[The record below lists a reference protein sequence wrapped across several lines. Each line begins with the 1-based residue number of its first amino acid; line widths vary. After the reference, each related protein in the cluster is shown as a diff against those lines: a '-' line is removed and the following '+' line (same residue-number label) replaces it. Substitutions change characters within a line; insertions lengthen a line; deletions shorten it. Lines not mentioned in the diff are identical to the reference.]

1 MKKGEDLLAI
11 YRIANYYYNDNMS
24 QQEIAKILGVSRSQ
38 VSRLL
43 ILARERGI
51 VDIHIKLPDTVSI
64 SGLEKQ
70 LCSLLGL
77 ERVLI
82 CDTAELENTRE
93 TERLLLSDVATFA
106 AAQLPRLLENDKII
120 GVGRGRT
127 IYNVSLQLPV
137 TKPLP
142 HRQFVPL
149 TGNTGTR
156 LSELQTSTI
165 VNRFADKFGA
175 EALYI
180 NSSFLRPA
188 SELKLNEPWLSELHD
203 YWDRLDAAVI
213 GLGQYP
219 SSLVSYLEEFPSE
232 IIKRGSSLVAEGEI
246 IGQPFSADG
255 SLDWFEEYAQDYIYI
270 GIPLESL
277 KVLKNVICIASGANK
292 IEPIITAARLGY
304 YKTLIL
310 DKLTAEGILS
320 RLG

>member
-1 MKKGEDLLAI
+1 MKKGEDILAI
-11 YRIANYYYNDNMS
+11 YRIANHYYNDNMS
-24 QQEIAKILGVSRSQ
+24 QQEIAEAMGVSRSQ

-51 VDIHIKLPDTVSI
+51 VDIHIKLPDTFSI
-64 SGLEKQ
+64 SRLEKQ
-70 LCSLLGL
+70 LCISLNL

-82 CDTAELENTRE
+82 CDTAEFENTRE
-93 TERLLLSDVATFA
+93 TERSLLADVTTFA

-127 IYNVSLQLPV
+127 IYSVSLQLPV
-137 TKPLP
+137 IKPLP
-142 HRQFVPL
+142 QRLFVPL

-156 LSELQTSTI
+156 LSELQTSAI

-188 SELKLNEPWLSELHD
+188 SELKLGEAWLRELQD
-203 YWDRLDAAVI
+203 NWDRLDAAVI
-213 GLGQYP
+213 GLGQYS
-219 SSLVSYLEEFPSE
+219 SSLVSYIEEFPSE
-232 IIKRGSSLVAEGEI
+232 LIKRGNSLVAEGEI

-255 SLDWFEEYAQDYIYI
+255 PLDWFKKYAQDYVYI
-270 GIPLESL
+270 GIPLDSL
-277 KVLKNVICIASGANK
+277 RTVKNVICIASGANK
-292 IEPIITAARLGY
+292 IGPIITAARLGY
-304 YKTLIL
+304 FKTLIV